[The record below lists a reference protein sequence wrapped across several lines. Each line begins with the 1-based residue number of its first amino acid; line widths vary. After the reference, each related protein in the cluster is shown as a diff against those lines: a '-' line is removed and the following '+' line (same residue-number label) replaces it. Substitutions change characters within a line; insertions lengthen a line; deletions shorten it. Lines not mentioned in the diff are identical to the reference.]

1 LGGSAQRMRM
11 RLSIE
16 CVNAAPRKYISAR
29 CKTGSERAPSHEH
42 FNALRAVAQQQHC
55 GGRPWYDGF
64 SLGVQKLMRSDHLPI
79 IRPCA
84 NQGLNRG

>member
-1 LGGSAQRMRM
+1 L
-11 RLSIE
+11 E
-16 CVNAAPRKYISAR
+16 
-29 CKTGSERAPSHEH
+29 
-42 FNALRAVAQQQHC
+42 AVAQQQHC

-64 SLGVQKLMRSDHLPI
+64 SLGMQKLMRSDHAPI